1 MESDAIAVGQQA
13 WFSLCEQADLAA
25 AFRSPLWQSLST
37 LYLAPTRA
45 YHNLNHIL
53 DCLHIAQP
61 YLPHTQDP
69 LAVQLALWFHDAIYD
84 PHAADN
90 EAQSAV
96 FAGSTLNTAGLSPSL
111 VQEIQRLILTTASHQ
126 AEPGD
131 RNAPLLLDADLAILG
146 AAADKYQQYAQAIR
160 QEYAW
165 VDETSYRQGRGR
177 VLQQFCQRERIY
189 LTQPLYEQRETLA
202 RYNLQQELE
211 RLKHEELP
219 QIISAR

>member
-1 MESDAIAVGQQA
+1 
-13 WFSLCEQADLAA
+13 
-25 AFRSPLWQSLST
+25 
-37 LYLAPTRA
+37 
-45 YHNLNHIL
+45 
-53 DCLHIAQP
+53 
-61 YLPHTQDP
+61 
-69 LAVQLALWFHDAIYD
+69 
-84 PHAADN
+84 
-90 EAQSAV
+90 V

-146 AAADKYQQYAQAIR
+146 AAADEYQKYAQAIR

-165 VDETSYRQGRGR
+165 VDEASYRQGRGR

-219 QIISAR
+219 QVISARCADG